1 MSFCSTFDSLAL
13 VLGIHLEKQ
22 INKIQTLSQSEAK
35 TSSRKLRRKLF
46 FLNSKTSTQRLK
58 NWRAAAAADIESALE
73 SLCKLHKHT
82 NDAEQ
87 GRRRTAPSYF
97 LLFSAVSDAEEQR
110 GLREVEVELINIHL
124 VEIELSAQR
133 EESLKMSISRR
144 HHRRYSS
151 FFAYLPSEC
160 IRRYPQILTE
170 SISSGFFHV
179 SPVPMNLQPLS
190 LAPCL

>member
-1 MSFCSTFDSLAL
+1 MSFCSTIDSLAL

-22 INKIQTLSQSEAK
+22 INKILTLSQSEAK

-82 NDAEQ
+82 NDAKQ

-133 EESLKMSISRR
+133 EESLKMSIGRR
-144 HHRRYSS
+144 HRHSS

-170 SISSGFFHV
+170 SIRSGFFYV